1 MNKIGSKLRISL
13 PVTRLTTL
21 AGRRTLHAVSM
32 NIVSR
37 LNILLVCVGVLGGAR
52 AFTAETNSVS
62 PPPSSE
68 ASTQAVVNG
77 YLQIQEQLH
86 ATLLAIDNSQRE
98 AEAEAATNTALL
110 SARIQTLEQTIADQR
125 ASEVEA
131 ARKTQQ
137 LALFMAGTFGL
148 IGLGIM
154 LLMVYFQW
162 RVFTQLIKIS
172 TWQPAGV
179 ALGNHRTMPLVEA
192 ANELAAPA
200 RAAVE
205 SSNTRLLGAVERL
218 EKRISEMEQ
227 VARAPLPEPEPAAL
241 ASAHQ
246 NGAPSDATDRKE
258 CVANLITEG
267 QSLLSANEP
276 QKALECFDVALQLE
290 PKHAEA
296 LVKKAGALER
306 LGRLDD
312 AIACYDHAIEAD
324 GSMTIAYLH
333 KGGLFNRMARY
344 DEALRCYEQ
353 ALQTQEKKFA

>member
-1 MNKIGSKLRISL
+1 
-13 PVTRLTTL
+13 
-21 AGRRTLHAVSM
+21 M
-32 NIVSR
+32 NIISR
-37 LNILLVCVGVLGGAR
+37 YNFMLVCACIFFCAR
-52 AFTAETNSVS
+52 AFTAETDSVS
-62 PPPSSE
+62 PPQS
-68 ASTQAVVNG
+68 AGAATQAMVNG

-86 ATLLAIDNSQRE
+86 ATQLAIDNSRRQ
-98 AEAEAATNTALL
+98 AEAEAATNAAALTAG
-110 SARIQTLEQTIADQR
+110 IQALEQTIADQR
-125 ASEVEA
+125 ASEIEA

-137 LALFMAGTFGL
+137 LALFMAGAFGL

-172 TWQPAGV
+172 TWQPS
-179 ALGNHRTMPLVEA
+179 ALALVNHRALPLVEA

-200 RAAVE
+200 RTAVE
-205 SSNTRLLGAVERL
+205 SSNARLLGVVERL
-218 EKRISEMEQ
+218 EKRILELERI
-227 VARAPLPEPEPAAL
+227 ARAPLTEPAAPS
-241 ASAHQ
+241 SANK
-246 NGAPSDATDRKE
+246 NGAPPDANDREE

-276 QKALECFDVALQLE
+276 QKALECFDVALQLQ

-296 LVKKAGALER
+296 LVKKAGALEK
-306 LGRLDD
+306 LGQLDD
-312 AIACYDHAIEAD
+312 AIACYDRAIEAD

-353 ALQTQEKKFA
+353 ALQTQEKRFA

>member
-1 MNKIGSKLRISL
+1 M
-13 PVTRLTTL
+13 
-21 AGRRTLHAVSM
+21 
-32 NIVSR
+32 
-37 LNILLVCVGVLGGAR
+37 LVCACVFGGAQ
-52 AFTAETNSVS
+52 AFTAESESVAPAQS
-62 PPPSSE
+62 
-68 ASTQAVVNG
+68 ADTVTQAMANG

-86 ATLLAIDNSQRE
+86 ATLLAIETNRLQ
-98 AEAEAATNTALL
+98 AEADAATNAAALT
-110 SARIQTLEQTIADQR
+110 ARIQALEQTIADQR
-125 ASEVEA
+125 ASEIEA

-137 LALFMAGTFGL
+137 LALFMAGAFGL
-148 IGLGIM
+148 IGLSIM

-162 RVFTQLIKIS
+162 RVFTQLIKI
-172 TWQPAGV
+172 TTRQPSAL
-179 ALGNHRTMPLVEA
+179 ALGNNRALPLVEA
-192 ANELAAPA
+192 AGELAASG
-200 RAAVE
+200 RTAVE
-205 SSNTRLLGAVERL
+205 SSNTRLLGVLDRL
-218 EKRISEMEQ
+218 EKRVLELEQ
-227 VARAPLPEPEPAAL
+227 IARAPLAEPAAPS
-241 ASAHQ
+241 SAKE
-246 NGAPSDATDRKE
+246 NGAPPEADDREE

-276 QKALECFDVALQLE
+276 QKALECFDVALQLQ

-296 LVKKAGALER
+296 LVKKAGALEK

>member
-1 MNKIGSKLRISL
+1 MLR
-13 PVTRLTTL
+13 
-21 AGRRTLHAVSM
+21 AVSM
-32 NIVSR
+32 NIMSR
-37 LNILLVCVGVLGGAR
+37 LNFVLACACALLGAR
-52 AFTAETNSVS
+52 ILATETNPIST
-62 PPPSSE
+62 PQP
-68 ASTQAVVNG
+68 ADTATQAVVNG

-86 ATLLAIDNSQRE
+86 ATLLAIETNRQQ
-98 AEAEAATNTALL
+98 AEAEAATNAVIL
-110 SARIQTLEQTIADQR
+110 SARLQALEQIIADQR
-125 ASEVEA
+125 ASEIES

-172 TWQPAGV
+172 AWQPSAL
-179 ALGNHRTMPLVEA
+179 ALGNHRALPLVEA

-200 RAAVE
+200 RTAME
-205 SSNTRLLGAVERL
+205 LSNARLLGVVERL
-218 EKRISEMEQ
+218 EKRVLELEQ
-227 VARAPLPEPEPAAL
+227 SARAPLTGPAA
-241 ASAHQ
+241 SSSTGE
-246 NGAPSDATDRKE
+246 NGASLEANDREE

-276 QKALECFDVALQLE
+276 QKALECFEVALQLQ
-290 PKHAEA
+290 PKHAEV
-296 LVKKAGALER
+296 LVKKGGALEM
-306 LGRLDD
+306 LGRLED
-312 AIACYDHAIEAD
+312 AVACYDRAIEAD